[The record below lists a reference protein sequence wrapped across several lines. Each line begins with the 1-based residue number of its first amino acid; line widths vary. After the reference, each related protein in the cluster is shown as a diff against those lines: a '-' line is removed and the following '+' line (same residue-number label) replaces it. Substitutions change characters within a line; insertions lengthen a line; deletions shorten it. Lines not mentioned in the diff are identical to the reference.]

1 MRPRSRVGWLA
12 LATTMTWGVFASA
25 AAPDAERLKTAAEEF
40 DAGRRAFKLK
50 DFEGSATHFEN
61 ADRDAPSPEAL
72 QSAIRGRKEA
82 GQVARALTLSAWGLS
97 RYPTDKA
104 FGEYAKQ
111 LIGESERSLYKITV
125 DCSPDCSIIVDRKVL
140 PFGETALGVVYLDP
154 GQHQL
159 QAGWSYNRHKNA
171 DVNAVAAQAGKL
183 SFEAPPVEKM
193 AGSSGEPGTT
203 STGSGAETDQGAEK
217 EKKGGLPPAV
227 FFTGL
232 GVTAVLG
239 GVTVWSGI
247 DTKKN
252 PGAENISALCA
263 GYSPNT
269 PGSLGAPEDC
279 PAYKEGLAHQL
290 RTNILIGATSVVGAT
305 TVVLAILTKW
315 GGEPAKPEKKE
326 AFIMPVVGVHDGVS
340 IGAVGRF

>member
-1 MRPRSRVGWLA
+1 MA
-12 LATTMTWGVFASA
+12 WGLSANA

-50 DFEGSATHFEN
+50 DYENSAVHFEN

-82 GQVARALTLSAWGLS
+82 GQVSRALTLCAWGLV
-97 RYPTDKA
+97 RYPNDKA
-104 FGEYAKQ
+104 FSEYAKQ
-111 LIGESERSLYKITV
+111 LIGESERSLYKLTV
-125 DCSPDCSIIVDRKVL
+125 NCSPDCTVIVDSKVL
-140 PFGETALGVVYLDP
+140 PFGETASGVVYLDP

-193 AGSSGEPGTT
+193 QAEAAADGETKPAGSSGEGDR
-203 STGSGAETDQGAEK
+203 GVEK

-227 FFTGL
+227 FFAGL

-239 GVTVWSGI
+239 GVTIWSGL
-247 DTKKN
+247 DTVKN
-252 PGAENISALCA
+252 PGEQRVRDECK
-263 GYSPNT
+263 P
-269 PGSLGAPEDC
+269 
-279 PAYKEGLAHQL
+279 PAYDGVPEECPTYKTGLAHQL
-290 RTNILIGATSVVGAT
+290 RTNILIGATGVVGAT
-305 TVVLAILTKW
+305 TVVLAVLTKW
-315 GGEPAKPEKKE
+315 GGEPSKAEKKE
-326 AFIMPVVGVHDGVS
+326 AFIMPVVGVQDGVS

>member
-1 MRPRSRVGWLA
+1 MA
-12 LATTMTWGVFASA
+12 WGLSANA

-50 DFEGSATHFEN
+50 DYENSAVHFEN

-82 GQVARALTLSAWGLS
+82 GQVARALTLSAWGLV
-97 RYPTDKA
+97 RYPNDKA

-111 LIGESERSLYKITV
+111 LIGESERSLYKLTV
-125 DCSPDCSIIVDRKVL
+125 NCSPDCTVIVDSKVL
-140 PFGETALGVVYLDP
+140 PFGETAAGVVYLDP
-154 GQHQL
+154 GQHTL

-183 SFEAPPVEKM
+183 TFEAPPVEKM
-193 AGSSGEPGTT
+193 ASETPADGESKPGATSGDGDR
-203 STGSGAETDQGAEK
+203 GVEK

-227 FFTGL
+227 FFAGL

-239 GVTVWSGI
+239 GVTIWSGL
-247 DTKKN
+247 DTVKN
-252 PGAENISALCA
+252 PGEQRVRDECNPSV
-263 GYSPNT
+263 YQ
-269 PGSLGAPEDC
+269 GAPEEC
-279 PAYKEGLAHQL
+279 PTYKTGLAHQM

-305 TVVLAILTKW
+305 TVVLAVLTKW
-315 GGEPAKPEKKE
+315 GGEPAKAEKKE
-326 AFIMPVVGVHDGVS
+326 AFIMPVVGVQDGVS

>member
-1 MRPRSRVGWLA
+1 
-12 LATTMTWGVFASA
+12 MTWGLSAKA

-50 DFEGSATHFEN
+50 DYENSAVHFEN

-97 RYPTDKA
+97 RYPSEKA

-111 LIGESERSLYKITV
+111 LISESERSLYKLTV
-125 DCSPDCSIIVDRKVL
+125 NCSPGCTVIVDSKVL
-140 PFGETALGVVYLDP
+140 PFGETEAGVIYLDP
-154 GQHQL
+154 GQHTL

-193 AGSSGEPGTT
+193 KDTGATEPSTGSSGSEGG
-203 STGSGAETDQGAEK
+203 SDTGVEK
-217 EKKGGLPPAV
+217 DKKGGLPPVV
-227 FFTGL
+227 FLSAL

-239 GVTVWSGI
+239 GVTIWSGL
-247 DTKKN
+247 DTVKN
-252 PGAENISALCA
+252 PGEQKVKDDCALWT
-263 GYSPNT
+263 GT
-269 PGSLGAPEDC
+269 PTDC
-279 PAYKEGLAHQL
+279 PTYQTGLAHQM

-305 TVVLAILTKW
+305 TVVLAVLTKW
-315 GGEPAKPEKKE
+315 GGEPSKPEKKE

>member
-1 MRPRSRVGWLA
+1 LSA
-12 LATTMTWGVFASA
+12 KA

-50 DFEGSATHFEN
+50 DYEGSAVHFEN

-82 GQVARALTLSAWGLS
+82 GQIARALTLSAWGLV
-97 RYPTDKA
+97 RYPNEKGFSD
-104 FGEYAKQ
+104 YAKG
-111 LIGESERSLYKITV
+111 LIGESERSLYKLTV
-125 DCSPDCSIIVDRKVL
+125 NCSPDCTVIVDSKVL
-140 PFGETALGVVYLDP
+140 PFGETAAGVVYLDP
-154 GQHQL
+154 GPHQL

-183 SFEAPPVEKM
+183 TFEAPPVEKM
-193 AGSSGEPGTT
+193 AAEPATDGETRSAGSSGEGDR
-203 STGSGAETDQGAEK
+203 GVEK

-227 FFTGL
+227 FFAGL

-239 GVTVWSGI
+239 GVTIWSGL
-247 DTKKN
+247 DTVKN
-252 PGAENISALCA
+252 PGTEKVTQDCAEW
-263 GYSPNT
+263 T
-269 PGSLGAPEDC
+269 GAREDC
-279 PAYKEGLAHQL
+279 PTYKTGLAHQL

-305 TVVLAILTKW
+305 TVVLAVLTNW
-315 GGEPAKPEKKE
+315 GGAPARAEKKE
-326 AFIMPVVGVHDGVS
+326 AFIMPVVGVQDGVS